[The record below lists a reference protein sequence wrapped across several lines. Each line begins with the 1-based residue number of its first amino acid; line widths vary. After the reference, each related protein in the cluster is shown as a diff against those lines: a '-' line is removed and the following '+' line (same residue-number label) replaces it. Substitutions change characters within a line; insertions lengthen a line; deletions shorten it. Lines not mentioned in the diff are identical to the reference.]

1 MFKFI
6 LLILLLVVVNYSVHC
21 TKPSTRNIMDENSQ
35 IYPAEYL
42 KEIFKRS
49 NKDHILNNNKQ
60 EKLENHFVKAIF
72 NKKLRME
79 QHRTENLNILNQ
91 ESKKEKRKK
100 IPFRWG

>member
-6 LLILLLVVVNYSVHC
+6 LVILLLVVVNYSVHC
-21 TKPSTRNIMDENSQ
+21 TKPPTRNENSQ
-35 IYPAEYL
+35 IYSAEYL

-60 EKLENHFVKAIF
+60 ETLENHLVKAIY

-79 QHRTENLNILNQ
+79 QHRMENLNILNQ